1 VFKDIEKF
9 TAKNRALLSNHPKV
23 LGLVSKKM
31 SGNGGKPS
39 RLLLNGLVKVS

>member
-9 TAKNRALLSNHPKV
+9 TAKNRALLNNHPKA
-23 LGLVSKKM
+23 LGLVSKIPR
-31 SGNGGKPS
+31 NGGKPS